1 MKSLAEYMCVAA
13 AVLSLC
19 IGYVR
24 MEENGGRP
32 ISFPTE
38 KGYGTTAAETQ
49 CSKLMAFFRNGRDV
63 DIDMW
68 RRGMLYTL
76 LKNYPEEMIEALRRA
91 DNAVRHNVY
100 REIEDFSTAYFDD
113 VELIYAVV
121 TAYRGNDEIRNSII
135 RSLELSL
142 QRSCEYDE

>member
-1 MKSLAEYMCVAA
+1 MCVAA

-38 KGYGTTAAETQ
+38 EGYGTAAAETQ

-100 REIEDFSTAYFDD
+100 REIEDFSTGYFDD